1 MKCALELVAINAMA
15 KEEHRLE
22 EERKDAEARRAYETR
37 KERTINFCEEYIAK
51 ELENQA
57 KHHYVDEISTRFK
70 VVYTEDR
77 LGNKGFQLVKEDG
90 YKYANGDKSY
100 HATGDLYDFNTMV
113 EYLNAHCIHV
123 EAYKNEYKEYSFG
136 TRKCVMIKIFI

>member
-1 MKCALELVAINAMA
+1 MKCALELMAINAMA
-15 KEEHRLE
+15 KEEYRLE

-70 VVYTEDR
+70 AVYAEDR

-90 YKYANGDKSY
+90 DKYANGDKSY
-100 HATGDLYDFNTMV
+100 HPTGDLYDFDTMV
-113 EYLNAHCIHV
+113 EYLKAHCINVDTYDDTYMRYGWGRH
-123 EAYKNEYKEYSFG
+123 
-136 TRKCVMIKIFI
+136 KCIKIKIFI

>member
-1 MKCALELVAINAMA
+1 MKCALELMAINAMA
-15 KEEHRLE
+15 KEEYRLE

-57 KHHYVDEISTRFK
+57 KHHYVDEISTHFK

-90 YKYANGDKSY
+90 ITYANGDNSY
-100 HATGDLYDFNTMV
+100 TAKGDLYDFLIMK
-113 EYLNAHCIHV
+113 EYLQAHCINV
-123 EAYKNEYKEYSFG
+123 ETYKSNYKEY
-136 TRKCVMIKIFI
+136 MIGKRECHEVKIFI

>member
-15 KEEHRLE
+15 KEEYRLE
-22 EERKDAEARRAYETR
+22 EERKDAEARKAYETR

-90 YKYANGDKSY
+90 DKYANGDKSY
-100 HATGDLYDFNTMV
+100 RPTGDLYDFPTMK
-113 EYLNAHCIHV
+113 EYLQAHCINV
-123 EAYKNEYKEYSFG
+123 ETYKSDYKQYMLG
-136 TRKCVMIKIFI
+136 KCKCHEVKIFI

>member
-15 KEEHRLE
+15 KEEYRLE
-22 EERKDAEARRAYETR
+22 EERKDAEARKAYETR
-37 KERTINFCEEYIAK
+37 KERTIIFCEEYIAK

-70 VVYTEDR
+70 AVYTEDR

-90 YKYANGDKSY
+90 TKYANGDKSY
-100 HATGDLYDFNTMV
+100 RATGDLYDFGTMV
-113 EYLNAHCIHV
+113 EYLKAHCINV
-123 EAYKNEYKEYSFG
+123 ETYKGEYKEYMLG
-136 TRKCVMIKIFI
+136 IRKCVIIKIFI